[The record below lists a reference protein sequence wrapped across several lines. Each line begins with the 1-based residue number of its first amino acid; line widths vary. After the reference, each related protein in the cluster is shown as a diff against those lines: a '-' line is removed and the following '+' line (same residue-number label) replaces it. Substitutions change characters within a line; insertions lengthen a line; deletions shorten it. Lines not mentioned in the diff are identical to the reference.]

1 VPAASPA
8 DNEQPVQQLG
18 DAGQLEWSR
27 GCGPHGSCVEIA
39 KLPDGQ
45 IAIRDGKA
53 GDGGAVLF
61 FSGDEWSSFVTGVK
75 AGEFD

>member
-1 VPAASPA
+1 MTASQA
-8 DNEQPVQQLG
+8 DNQPVAPLLG
-18 DAGQLEWSR
+18 DQGRLEWSR

-39 KLPDGQ
+39 RLPAGQ

-53 GDGGAVLF
+53 GDTGAVLL
-61 FSGDEWSSFVTGVK
+61 FSAAEWQAFTAGVK